1 MTRNSYIVKARTN
14 EHKQTDVLLYVSD
27 GCGLN
32 NCYSKCNKQQEKY
45 CVSRAK
51 IYTLCNVD
59 KIWIGPDRTGSGRTG
74 SQIGS
79 QKKKIVLKKK
89 ENQKNQIVYKIVI
102 NKK

>member
-27 GCGLN
+27 GCGSN
-32 NCYSKCNKQQEKY
+32 NCYSKCNKQEEKY

-51 IYTLCNVD
+51 IYTLGNVD
-59 KIWIGPDRTGSGRTG
+59 KIWIGPDRAGLDHRSDHR
-74 SQIGS
+74 
-79 QKKKIVLKKK
+79 KKNSFKKK
-89 ENQKNQIVYKIVI
+89 EIQKNQIVYKIII